1 MKQIV
6 LSDDFFE
13 ELASQLNIS
22 ETAFNSAER
31 SYKAIGKI
39 FEDYFKDFKI
49 HVYPQGSTRLG
60 TAIKPINENDDY
72 DLDVVC
78 EFLGDYFKSAED
90 LKKSV
95 GKVLK
100 ENDIYNEKL
109 KEGKRCWT
117 LEYADSARFHMDI
130 LPCKSSGKVD
140 HSIDITNKE
149 NGKYEYKSSNPFLY
163 ADWFDKKQEEE
174 IKRELIKRNI
184 AFSKDCKID
193 DLKKYGIRTTLQ
205 KAIQILKR
213 HRDMTYINATKEELE
228 DKPISIIITTLVS
241 YMYTGEESISELI
254 YKFITRVDE
263 YLKKDSDGNYII
275 KNPVDNEENFADKW
289 KTYPSRKEA
298 FFNWINKL
306 KKDLIL
312 STKLLSDDKVVR
324 FEHLKEIFGNA
335 AINNIMKKEHLNSIA
350 EINYI
355 KPNQDDVITFSKNQE
370 KNSLEVKEHTFYD

>member
-1 MKQIV
+1 MKLNV

-22 ETAFNSAER
+22 ETAFNSAEG

-39 FEDYFKDFKI
+39 FKDYFNDFKI

-95 GKVLK
+95 GKVLE
-100 ENDIYNEKL
+100 ENDKYNEKL

-130 LPCKSSGKVD
+130 LPCKSSGKAN

-163 ADWFDKKQEEE
+163 ADWFDKKQEKE

-184 AFSKDCKID
+184 TFSKDCKID

-324 FEHLKEIFGNA
+324 FEHLKEIFGNT
-335 AINNIMKKEHLNSIA
+335 AINNIMKKEHLNNIA

-370 KNSLEVKEHTFYD
+370 KNSLEVKEHSFYD